1 MRVPNRFLQAA
12 LCSLAASSA
21 LLALVVAAPAH
32 ATLIGGPGPFPG
44 LDPDDGT
51 ELFVPNLNPIQLQHV
66 VRVKEAADTIPGVI
80 DHEWGIYFANDP
92 GTLIPVFTTGD
103 SGANQQAV
111 ISFNSGQ
118 VVDLDGLTV
127 EGGFGPSLGA
137 FGFYLNLHPVGA
149 PEILRYSEP
158 SLNPGGV
165 DAVATFPFQAN
176 PTFYFVGFE
185 IDDKIFSLEIVDGV
199 VPVPEPGVAGLL
211 GGGLAVLAGGRSIR
225 RA

>member
-1 MRVPNRFLQAA
+1 MRTVRCIRTSLVP
-12 LCSLAASSA
+12 LAVA
-21 LLALVVAAPAH
+21 LLAALAAPAG
-32 ATLIGGPGPFPG
+32 ATLIGGPGPLPG

-51 ELFVPNLNPIQLQHV
+51 QLFVPNLNPIHLQHV
-66 VRVKEAADTIPGVI
+66 VLVKEMWDPVPTAIP
-80 DHEWGIYFANDP
+80 HEWGIYFANDP

-103 SGANQQAV
+103 SGANQRAV

-118 VVDLDGLTV
+118 IVDLDGLTV

-137 FGFYLNLHPVGA
+137 FGFYLDLHPVGA
-149 PEILRYSEP
+149 PGILRYSEP

-176 PTFYFVGFE
+176 PTFYFVDFE
-185 IDDKIFSLEIVDGV
+185 IDDKVFSLEIVDGV

-211 GGGLAVLAGGRSIR
+211 GGGLALLATARSIR
-225 RA
+225 RV